1 MNYRHACG
9 QCSGPVDSGGKSL
22 IETWRAEFAEK
33 AMLSQI
39 EHLGLASDAQ
49 AKASDTPSMDNM
61 AELAVAAADALLRRL
76 G

>member
-9 QCSGPVDSGGKSL
+9 QCSGPTDSGGKSL

-33 AMLSQI
+33 VFLQEAAHKGI
-39 EHLGLASDAQ
+39 ASDEQ
-49 AKASDTPSMDNM
+49 ARRSLTPTLDDM